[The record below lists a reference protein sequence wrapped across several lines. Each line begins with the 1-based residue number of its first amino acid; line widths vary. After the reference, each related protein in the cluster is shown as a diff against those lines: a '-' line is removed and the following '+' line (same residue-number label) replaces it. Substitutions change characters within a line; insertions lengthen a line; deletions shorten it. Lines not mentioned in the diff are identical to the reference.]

1 MEQTSEEF
9 FHDFRQEML
18 ADDYRKEM
26 TASDMAEAIQRH
38 IDAIETVNYGLTGE
52 ITKIMA
58 QPEEYFRIE
67 NGRIVRR

>member
-1 MEQTSEEF
+1 MEPTIQEL
-9 FHDFRQEML
+9 RQEML

-38 IDAIETVNYGLTGE
+38 IDAIEAVNYGLTGE

-58 QPEEYFRIE
+58 HPEEYFRIE
-67 NGRIVRR
+67 NGRIVKR

>member
-1 MEQTSEEF
+1 MEPTIQEL
-9 FHDFRQEML
+9 RQEKL
-18 ADDYRKEM
+18 ASDYRKEM

-67 NGRIVRR
+67 NGRIVKR

>member
-1 MEQTSEEF
+1 MEPTIQEL
-9 FHDFRQEML
+9 RQEKL
-18 ADDYRKEM
+18 AADYRKEM